1 MKKNICI
8 RPPSASDSSV
18 IQGLLEQLGYDLTAE
33 QTSEK
38 IAGFAHKQG
47 HHAFVAEIDGEVRGF
62 MSLHI
67 MEWFHRPGCLA
78 RLSAIVI
85 DKESRR
91 AGIGRTLMAFAEEK
105 AIQGGCTLL
114 EVSSGLRRK
123 SEGTYDFYA
132 SLGYLD
138 TNQQTSYFRKKLA

>member
-1 MKKNICI
+1 MFLKVISNERVSNVTNFGVKKIIRI
-8 RPPSASDSSV
+8 RPPVVSDSSV
-18 IQGLLEQLGYDLTAE
+18 IQGLLEQLGYELTAQE
-33 QTSEK
+33 TSEK
-38 IAGFAHKQG
+38 IASFAQKQG

-85 DKESRR
+85 DKQSRR

-105 AIQGGCTLL
+105 PYSQAAPYW
-114 EVSSGLRRK
+114 R
-123 SEGTYDFYA
+123 
-132 SLGYLD
+132 
-138 TNQQTSYFRKKLA
+138 